1 MVKFTEVAEGAL
13 ATEAATLATLEARA
27 GALAVAFIGRGRRR
41 TSLRQGGRLRIA
53 EATAINV
60 CLCPSGDPLGVVL
73 ALRFRRPLEPL
84 PPFFFVF
91 VFFLLLLLRI
101 GGRHCSSGMSSIS
114 DHVVVI
120 SIRTLRLPPTV
131 WLRFRAFNRCA

>member
-1 MVKFTEVAEGAL
+1 MVEFTEVAEGAL

-60 CLCPSGDPLGVVL
+60 CLCPSGDPARRCLGL
-73 ALRFRRPLEPL
+73 AL
-84 PPFFFVF
+84 PPAARASAT
-91 VFFLLLLLRI
+91 LLLR
-101 GGRHCSSGMSSIS
+101 
-114 DHVVVI
+114 
-120 SIRTLRLPPTV
+120 LRLLSPPSLAHRRSPLLV
-131 WLRFRAFNRCA
+131 GDVLDI